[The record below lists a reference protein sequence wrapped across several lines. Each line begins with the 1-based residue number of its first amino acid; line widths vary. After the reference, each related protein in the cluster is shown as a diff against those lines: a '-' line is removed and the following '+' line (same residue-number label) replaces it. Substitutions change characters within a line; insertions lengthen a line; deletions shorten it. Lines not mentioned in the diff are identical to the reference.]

1 MYNFNY
7 KNGTQNLKDNLEI
20 GLSLKEIKEVV
31 SKEDFELNLKIFKT
45 DNYQKYTDDGYNKFV
60 DLFIENFHKLSLEE
74 KSKIIQKVLKKEKEF
89 FLKEEMSNMFKNIKH
104 KIYVEQKKDILN
116 KMKELDSLQVPSLE
130 KIKDILSEYNLKDY
144 NNLFFDTKS
153 IFIFYK

>member
-1 MYNFNY
+1 MYKFNY
-7 KNGTQNLKDNLEI
+7 KNATQNLKDNLEI

-31 SKEDFELNLKIFKT
+31 SKEYFELNLKSFNT
-45 DNYQKYTDDGYNKFV
+45 DSHEKYTASYTKFFY
-60 DLFIENFHKLSLEE
+60 LFLENFNKLSLEE